1 MDNETR
7 QAQEGDARQTRAW
20 RISGTV
26 RIKESSDP
34 VEGVVIEVIH
44 QEVPTEGHNS
54 TERVLNRGISDLAG
68 RFQFALALPD
78 QDAVPMIALRIKPP
92 EPEQPEL
99 YKSPFL
105 GIDQFASF
113 QIVIPGEKL
122 IQAKVIDKVLT
133 SAERLD
139 QAEAESADLAGW
151 HKQKLEEEREK
162 QEAINSRIKEA
173 LKDFRPTSL
182 PAKFR
187 AGPTFVSDRSQL
199 NDKLAY
205 VRARAI
211 HAALK
216 AEETAPVKD
225 TDRSPVP
232 EREPI
237 PSVEEIAKAIHLT
250 GGDSTVA
257 PDSIS
262 AWSSLNRPP
271 EQRRI
276 APLMGAFQKIKTPP
290 PGPIQE
296 LSEVTESNS
305 DRLGADLQKALSEM
319 DVDAQM
325 IDHFASLLFR
335 YIKAHTDSSTPG

>member
-1 MDNETR
+1 
-7 QAQEGDARQTRAW
+7 
-20 RISGTV
+20 
-26 RIKESSDP
+26 
-34 VEGVVIEVIH
+34 
-44 QEVPTEGHNS
+44 
-54 TERVLNRGISDLAG
+54 
-68 RFQFALALPD
+68 
-78 QDAVPMIALRIKPP
+78 MIALRIKPQ
-92 EPEQPEL
+92 EPEQLEL

-105 GIDQFASF
+105 GIDQFVGF
-113 QIVIPGEKL
+113 QIVILGEKL

-133 SAERLD
+133 PAERLD
-139 QAEAESADLAGW
+139 QAEAESADLVGW
-151 HKQKLEEEREK
+151 HRQKLEKEREE

-187 AGPTFVSDRSQL
+187 SGPTFISDRSQL

-205 VRARAI
+205 VRAKAI
-211 HAALK
+211 HAALRT
-216 AEETAPVKD
+216 EETTPLR
-225 TDRSPVP
+225 TPDRSPVP
-232 EREPI
+232 EQEPI

-276 APLMGAFQKIKTPP
+276 ALLMGAFQKIKTPP

-296 LSEVTESNS
+296 PSEVTESNS
-305 DRLGADLQKALSEM
+305 DLLAVDLQKALSEM
-319 DVDAQM
+319 DADAQM
-325 IDHFASLLFR
+325 SEQFASLLFR
-335 YIKAHTDSSTPG
+335 YIQAHNDSSTSE